1 MLINGALGL
10 GDTVDTNPAGCVHYM
25 CMFECARHF
34 SHVGPLGTHEH
45 RDKFVHMLLKRTAA
59 ACDVTIGWK
68 LWNSAS
74 GPDQRHEHVHVHFH
88 VQTWIGRYRDVAARA
103 SPGHGQH
110 GQHGGKGR
118 KMSVDGLAGT
128 DLGRDAME
136 QRLRVSPH
144 TTIDRH
150 HSTRVD

>member
-25 CMFECARHF
+25 CMLECVRDF
-34 SHVGPLGTHEH
+34 RHVGPSAEH
-45 RDKFVHMLLKRTAA
+45 RDKFAHMSLKRTAA
-59 ACDVTIGWK
+59 FACDVTIGWK
-68 LWNSAS
+68 LWNSES
-74 GPDQRHEHVHVHFH
+74 GPDQRREHVHFHFH
-88 VQTWIGRYRDVAARA
+88 VQTWIDRYRDVAARA
-103 SPGHGQH
+103 SPGH

-136 QRLRVSPH
+136 QRLRVSPI